1 MQANSSWLPTW
12 HSAQPFA
19 TRKSIFLLL
28 EDFFYNMRWERAVV
42 EARCV
47 NRGALIAA
55 LIWKVW
61 VKIFWKSTPSKLL
74 FWIESF
80 SGYLWIKTSLMLK
93 IKLMQSV
100 RSSAIG
106 TKTSFSWRF
115 YRGRASLIRHRRRC
129 LIQPFRG
136 SLSSCYKGILVHC
149 YDTDSWIEE
158 TTNSL

>member
-1 MQANSSWLPTW
+1 MQANSSWLPTS
-12 HSAQPFA
+12 HSAQSSA

-28 EDFFYNMRWERAVV
+28 EDFFYNMCWERAVV
-42 EARCV
+42 EALCV
-47 NRGALIAA
+47 NRGALITA

-61 VKIFWKSTPSKLL
+61 VKIFWISTTSKLL
-74 FWIESF
+74 FSIESF
-80 SGYLWIKTSLMLK
+80 PGYLWIRTSLTLK
-93 IKLMQSV
+93 IKLIKSV

-106 TKTSFSWRF
+106 TKTSLSWRF
-115 YRGRASLIRHRRRC
+115 YTGRAFLIRHRRGC

-136 SLSSCYKGILVHC
+136 SLSSCYKSILVHC